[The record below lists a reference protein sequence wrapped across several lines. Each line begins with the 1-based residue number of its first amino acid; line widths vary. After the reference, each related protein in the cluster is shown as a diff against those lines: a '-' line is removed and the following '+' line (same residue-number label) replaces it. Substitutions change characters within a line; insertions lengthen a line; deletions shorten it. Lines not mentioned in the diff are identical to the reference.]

1 MLPRVW
7 GPLYINS
14 KLSRFVF
21 QVALSLL
28 LAFEKPLISTFQFEK
43 ICVKNAMLWPGT
55 VAENITQ
62 TRPYVPVC
70 GIHQQ
75 EKYSAC
81 DPTRALASY
90 VLYAYFYCIYV
101 LVRGT
106 ISIRDPYICAV
117 S

>member
-1 MLPRVW
+1 M
-7 GPLYINS
+7 
-14 KLSRFVF
+14 F

-28 LAFEKPLISTFQFEK
+28 LAFEKPLISTFQSEK
-43 ICVKNAMLWPGT
+43 ICIKSAMLWPGT

-62 TRPYVPVC
+62 TRLYVPVC
-70 GIHQQ
+70 GIHVHQQ

-90 VLYAYFYCIYV
+90 VLYAYFYCIYM

-106 ISIRDPYICAV
+106 ISVRDSYICAV